1 MKKELFK
8 GLSKEQ
14 IAKARACKNQ
24 EELLKLAKE
33 EGIELNEE
41 QLAAVSGGFCSDT
54 TVTSVCPKCGTK
66 VSDEV
71 YNDSCNT
78 IYVKFKCP
86 KCGHKWDQYFN
97 K

>member
-1 MKKELFK
+1 MKKELLK
-8 GLSKEQ
+8 GLTTEQ
-14 IAKARACKNQ
+14 INKARKCKSN
-24 EELLKLAKE
+24 EELLALAKE
-33 EGIELNEE
+33 EGVTLSDE
-41 QLAAVSGGFCSDT
+41 QLEAVSGGFCSDT

-71 YNDSCNT
+71 YNDSYNT